1 MALIPNEFLLYLH
14 SPIEGFMKKS
24 LIIFLLIVI
33 LAAQWVFLS
42 SFQSTIAVS
51 HESGKRAVLASKLN
65 YMSMRATIT
74 IYPRA
79 TPDAEPVLVTF
90 SNGSQLEITEKY
102 SKQVFLPKSGN
113 TNDDFHFNTIL
124 NITQMGEE
132 EFAQMTLS
140 SDNPI
145 DVDVVPEV
153 SDDFLSWYYEPF
165 HPDLDVQDEIDVYWL
180 IVEGDATV
188 SISGYGAPF

>member
-1 MALIPNEFLLYLH
+1 
-14 SPIEGFMKKS
+14 
-24 LIIFLLIVI
+24 VI

-42 SFQSTIAVS
+42 SFQSTIAVL
-51 HESGKRAVLASKLN
+51 HESGKRAVVASKIN

-102 SKQVFLPKSGN
+102 SKQVFLPKSGS
-113 TNDDFHFNTIL
+113 TNWDFHFSIFL
-124 NITQMGEE
+124 NLMAKPEHE
-132 EFAQMTLS
+132 YVQMTLS
-140 SDNPI
+140 NDNPI
-145 DVDVVPEV
+145 DVDVVPDV
-153 SDDFLSWYYEPF
+153 SDDFLSWYYEPI
-165 HPDLDVQDEIDVYWL
+165 HPDLDVQDEIDLYWL